1 MKYEIQADGAYPC
14 LEVTLSQGETIVSEA
29 GAMAWMDP
37 SVKCKTAARGG
48 IGAGLKRSFL
58 GGESFFQ
65 NEYSTD
71 AGSARVTFVA
81 GPAGEI
87 RAIQMD
93 GERLM
98 MERGAY
104 LASSPTVTI
113 DSKFQGLKGLFSEGM
128 FVLQASGTGTI
139 FWSSYGDIQ
148 EVQVAGDYLV
158 DNGYAVAWDASLQ
171 YNVQRT
177 GKNVRSFLFAQA
189 LMMRFSGH
197 GRVWVQS
204 RSPQSLASFIFPF
217 RPVKAKNS

>member
-14 LEVTLSQGETIVSEA
+14 LEVTLNQGETLVSEA

-37 SVKCKTAARGG
+37 GIKCKTGSRGG
-48 IGAGLKRSFL
+48 VAAGLKRAML

-71 AGSARVTFVA
+71 APTGRVTLVS
-81 GPAGEI
+81 GQAGEI
-87 RAIQMD
+87 RAIEMD
-93 GERLM
+93 GERLL
-98 MERGAY
+98 MEKGAY
-104 LASSPTVTI
+104 LASTPGVQI

-128 FVLQASGTGTI
+128 FVLQASGSGTM

-158 DNGYAVAWDASLQ
+158 DNGFAVAWDASLQ
-171 YNVQRT
+171 YNLQKT
-177 GKNVRSFLFAQA
+177 GKNIRSFLFAQA
-189 LMMRFSGH
+189 LMMRFSGQ

-204 RSPQSLASFIFPF
+204 RSPQNLASFIYPF
-217 RPVKAKNS
+217 RPVKEKSS